1 MTNEFGQRVYPVIRH
16 VLNVLSEIRQGESSP
31 DPQLVATE
39 LRTHLAQFDVKGER
53 RKEYQLARRALVYW
67 IDEVLVNSEWEY
79 AGYWSNNTL
88 ERSYFDS
95 RERAFQFYQNAE
107 AARSIENLDA
117 LETFFLC
124 ACFGFKGVYRDGE
137 FAVESDSKSLTAE
150 DTWDPDQEPPAESSG
165 EPGTDASKQ
174 SPGTSEKGTDKAGDD
189 WWDSSESENEGMM
202 TWGLGADEMSES
214 LMSDASEV
222 RAPLPTPR
230 KENQAAT
237 FQEWIDSVYQQ
248 LAPTVQPPYVP
259 ENSPSDLGQAGP
271 LSGRPALVTA
281 ATLLIAGFGL
291 CVILL
296 IVTFSLQAS

>member
-16 VLNVLSEIRQGESSP
+16 VLNVLSEIRQEDSSP

-39 LRTHLAQFDVKGER
+39 LRTLLAQFDVQGGR
-53 RKEYQLARRALVYW
+53 RKEYLLARSALVYW
-67 IDEVLVNSEWEY
+67 IDEVLVNSDWEY

-95 RERAFQFYQNAE
+95 RERAFQFFQKAE
-107 AARSIENLDA
+107 AARSLENLDT

-124 ACFGFKGVYRDGE
+124 ACFGFEGVYRDGE
-137 FAVESDSKSLTAE
+137 VAVHGDSKSLSAE
-150 DTWDPDQEPPAESSG
+150 DTWDPDQEPPGESSR
-165 EPGTDASKQ
+165 EPEADASGQAADTTPKKKD
-174 SPGTSEKGTDKAGDD
+174 KGGSD
-189 WWDSSESENEGMM
+189 WWDSDEADDQGMM

-214 LMSDASEV
+214 LIGDASEV
-222 RAPLPTPR
+222 RAPLPTR
-230 KENQAAT
+230 TKNQAAT

-259 ENSPSDLGQAGP
+259 ENSPTDLGQAGP
-271 LSGRPALVTA
+271 LTGRPALVTA

-296 IVTFSLQAS
+296 IVSFSLQA